1 MGNAQL
7 KSMSHITRRHATPVA
22 TTGREDR
29 TSDRRTTAHALA
41 VDQQFPD
48 DLPQLF
54 TTYRLGDYVVPTD
67 LPRRFLCRVTYAQAV
82 EGTPLQVLELAPL
95 DGPWPRATRLVRGSD
110 WVRPAVASELE
121 RIRRRGAHSERPPR
135 RRSIERDQPGPI
147 RLLPKSTHSSNS
159 TPTGTPIR

>member
-1 MGNAQL
+1 
-7 KSMSHITRRHATPVA
+7 MSHITRRHATPVA
-22 TTGREDR
+22 RSGREDR
-29 TSDRRTTAHALA
+29 TSDPRPTAYALA
-41 VDQQFPD
+41 VNLHFTD
-48 DLPQLF
+48 DHPQLF

-67 LPRRFLCRVTYAQAV
+67 LPRQFLCRVTYAQAV

-121 RIRRRGAHSERPPR
+121 RIRRRGGRAKRPPR
-135 RRSIERDQPGPI
+135 RRRIECDQPGPI